1 MIKKISLSK
10 PTISKSDIST
20 IINSLKS
27 GWLTHGPK
35 NNNFEKNFSNKIK
48 AKYSISMNSC
58 TSALE
63 CALKVIPKKGE
74 VIIPSWT
81 WVSTANAVLN
91 TGNKPVFAD
100 VDVNS
105 RNLTAEEIK
114 KKISKKTIAVIAVHF
129 AGLPCD
135 MGDIVK
141 ICNKNKIELIED
153 SAETLGAKWKNKYT
167 GSFGTGCFSFFP
179 TKNITTTEGGMLTT
193 NSKIKYEKIKK
204 FIAHGIN
211 KNLKKHFWHRVAELP
226 GHNFRLP
233 NHLAALGDN
242 QLKRLEVFNNKRRR
256 IAKKYDIFLKK
267 FPKFF
272 EVQKVNLKFT
282 HSYQM
287 YTFLVK
293 KKLRNNLLYFMKKN
307 KIEASAHFDPPLH
320 TQKYLKKFKNS
331 GLPNTE
337 KLSEQI
343 VTLPI
348 YPDLKPYEV
357 KKIISTI
364 NKWIKKNEKN

>member
-1 MIKKISLSK
+1 MALIIRFLKKNFAKKINVKYAISL
-10 PTISKSDIST
+10 
-20 IINSLKS
+20 
-27 GWLTHGPK
+27 
-35 NNNFEKNFSNKIK
+35 
-48 AKYSISMNSC
+48 NSC

-63 CALKVIPKKGE
+63 CALKILPKKGE

-91 TGNKPVFAD
+91 TNNKPVFAD
-100 VDVNS
+100 VDINS
-105 RNLTAEEIK
+105 RNLTAKEIK
-114 KKISKKTIAVIAVHF
+114 KKITKKTVAVIIVHF

-135 MGDIVK
+135 VGDIVK
-141 ICNKNKIELIED
+141 ICKDFNLELIED
-153 SAETLGAKWKNKYT
+153 SAETLGAKWKNNYT

-193 NSKIKYEKIKK
+193 NSKIKYEKVKK
-204 FIAHGIN
+204 YIAHGIN
-211 KNLKKHFWHRVAELP
+211 KNLKKHFWHRIADLP

-242 QLKRLEVFNNKRRR
+242 QLKRLETFNKLRGN
-256 IAKKYDIFLKK
+256 IAKRYDDCLVK
-267 FPKFF
+267 FPSLF
-272 EVQKVNLKFT
+272 EIQKIESKFT

-293 KKLRNNLLYFMKKN
+293 KNLRNNFLYFMKRH

-320 TQKYLKKFKNS
+320 AQKYLSKYQNS
-331 GLPNTE
+331 NLSNTE
-337 KLSEQI
+337 ILSKQI

-348 YPDLKPYEV
+348 YPDLKINEIKRV
-357 KKIISTI
+357 ISTI
-364 NKWIKKNEKN
+364 NKWVKINEKF